1 MKASTNNDEL
11 KDKCNKVKTET
22 NGRVRKLMED
32 PTLEGKDENQV
43 GRIQRKIGNAAK
55 NVSSNGNAI
64 L

>member
-11 KDKCNKVKTET
+11 KGKFHKVKHET

-43 GRIQRKIGNAAK
+43 GRVQRKIGSAEK
-55 NVSSNGNAI
+55 AI
-64 L
+64 EK

>member
-11 KDKCNKVKTET
+11 KGKCHKVKHET

-43 GRIQRKIGNAAK
+43 GRVQRKIGSAEK
-55 NVSSNGNAI
+55 AI
-64 L
+64 EK